1 MIANTHQNQLKS
13 QLIISPI
20 YHHGQQIS
28 VMGFGNLPVH
38 VAAAAA
44 KVGSRAVII
53 SATSKRAARDRR
65 ERLIAAPPTRRCAAV
80 VPPGKRELALG

>member
-28 VMGFGNLPVH
+28 VMGQVMTTPNSLRVL
-38 VAAAAA
+38 
-44 KVGSRAVII
+44 K
-53 SATSKRAARDRR
+53 
-65 ERLIAAPPTRRCAAV
+65 
-80 VPPGKRELALG
+80 PGV

>member
-28 VMGFGNLPVH
+28 VMGQVMTTPNFPKSVK
-38 VAAAAA
+38 A
-44 KVGSRAVII
+44 GSLTLY
-53 SATSKRAARDRR
+53 TS
-65 ERLIAAPPTRRCAAV
+65 
-80 VPPGKRELALG
+80 